1 MKKIVLT
8 AALGAVLLFA
18 LAPAM
23 AGGPAIHQ
31 EEIQRQI
38 P

>member
-8 AALGAVLLFA
+8 VAVSAALLFA

-31 EEIQRQI
+31 EEMQQQI

>member
-8 AALGAVLLFA
+8 AAVSAVLLFA

-23 AGGPAIHQ
+23 AAGPAIHQ
-31 EEIQRQI
+31 EEIQQQI

>member
-8 AALGAVLLFA
+8 AAVSAVLLFA
-18 LAPAM
+18 LAPAI
-23 AGGPAIHQ
+23 ADGPAIHQ
-31 EEIQRQI
+31 EEIQRHI